1 MQFVSRRQCLLA
13 LSAPLMA
20 PAAAQH
26 GGDLVIGQ
34 AVPLSGVL
42 ASSGEQIVKGVQLC
56 FEQVGDRLRMELH
69 DDGCGFDPAQP
80 VNRALGLLS
89 MRERAREIGGE
100 LSISSAPGY
109 GTQLALSAP
118 LL

>member
-1 MQFVSRRQCLLA
+1 MLHTLQADASTLRLSPKRTIAVYRAFQEA
-13 LSAPLMA
+13 LTNVARH
-20 PAAAQH
+20 AQA
-26 GGDLVIGQ
+26 Q
-34 AVPLSGVL
+34 
-42 ASSGEQIVKGVQLC
+42 
-56 FEQVGDRLRMELH
+56 QVTAILRVEGDRLRMELH